1 MPRRFDKRGWNRQFK
16 WQPVRR
22 GRWDPFPKDHLPFVD
37 DFSMVSVAAKIHAG
51 QDMKAPKTPPSTPA
65 GGTKRPRPEIHS
77 GMKLPDFKRAKT
89 SVKKGVKRAGHDLY
103 REGKRALFEYT
114 MWKIIEMALAPETG
128 GASIVAGEGIEMA
141 SMARRGISYGS
152 HLA

>member
-1 MPRRFDKRGWNRQFK
+1 
-16 WQPVRR
+16 
-22 GRWDPFPKDHLPFVD
+22 
-37 DFSMVSVAAKIHAG
+37 MVSVAAKINAA
-51 QDMKAPKTPPSTPA
+51 QDMKTPQAPPSTPT
-65 GGTKRPRPEIHS
+65 GHHVRPKRPELHS
-77 GMKLPDFKRAKT
+77 GMKLPDYKKVKGGIKKSFKK
-89 SVKKGVKRAGHDLY
+89 AGKDIY

-141 SMARRGISYGS
+141 SMARRGVSYGS